1 RTGSGVA
8 RVIDLVSALIGE
20 IERAAKAAG
29 INAQVSRQ
37 GNVVLVRISGAEVA
51 KAIKDGIEPQY
62 RQMVDVEAGDI
73 VIKVRVV

>member
-1 RTGSGVA
+1 VV
-8 RVIDLVSALIGE
+8 RVIDLVSALVGE
-20 IERAAKAAG
+20 IEKAAKAAG

-37 GNVVLVRISGAEVA
+37 GNIVLVRISGAEVA

-62 RQMVDVEAGDI
+62 KQMVDVEAGDI

>member
-1 RTGSGVA
+1 MA

>member
-1 RTGSGVA
+1 M
-8 RVIDLVSALIGE
+8 IDLVSALVGE
-20 IERAAKAAG
+20 IEKAARAAG

-51 KAIKDGIEPQY
+51 RAIKDGIDPQY
-62 RQMVDVEAGDI
+62 RQMVDVDAGDI

>member
-1 RTGSGVA
+1 M
-8 RVIDLVSALIGE
+8 IDLVSALIGE

>member
-1 RTGSGVA
+1 
-8 RVIDLVSALIGE
+8 VIDLVSALVGE

-51 KAIKDGIEPQY
+51 RAIKDGIEPQY

-73 VIKVRVV
+73 IIKVRVA

>member
-1 RTGSGVA
+1 
-8 RVIDLVSALIGE
+8 VIDLVSALVGE
-20 IERAAKAAG
+20 IEKAARAAG

-51 KAIKDGIEPQY
+51 RAIKDGIDPQY
-62 RQMVDVEAGDI
+62 RQMVDVDAGDI

>member
-1 RTGSGVA
+1 VV
-8 RVIDLVSALIGE
+8 RVIDLVSALVGE

>member
-1 RTGSGVA
+1 M
-8 RVIDLVSALIGE
+8 IDLVSALVGE

-37 GNVVLVRISGAEVA
+37 GNMVVVRISGVEVA
-51 KAIKDGIEPQY
+51 KAITDGVDPQY
-62 RQMVDVEAGDI
+62 KQMVDVEAGDI